1 MLIVYHSQ
9 HGDTEETQPRYWCA
23 IGDGEELGYSGSTD
37 LFPTRGDV
45 WEVRFRRLGWIDV
58 TVQNAP
64 SLSVTTV
71 LGAREG
77 VACFILRKACSGS
90 LCATDPAGYDR
101 VCKRPLKPHAENR
114 TLCLRR
120 KVKSD
125 T

>member
-37 LFPTRGDV
+37 HFPTRGDV
-45 WEVRFRRLGWIDV
+45 WEVRFRL
-58 TVQNAP
+58 QHSPNAP
-64 SLSVTTV
+64 SLYITTV

-90 LCATDPAGYDR
+90 LCATDPAGYER
-101 VCKRPLKPHAENR
+101 VCKSR
-114 TLCLRR
+114 
-120 KVKSD
+120 
-125 T
+125 